1 MNLTFKQF
9 FLLKEDPDSVNF
21 RIGSDNYYARFSE
34 EKYNPI
40 TFNLYN
46 KNFLVYSPT
55 EFNYHNHIS
64 RKLMYR
70 IFDPLFYYKTYRESE
85 FNEFKNNFSSSYL
98 SFDRD
103 EMLNEIKRDLEKE
116 NIYFIGD
123 FNKTTISSLEKI
135 HDVEKLEKI
144 DKSFSIIFST
154 RPKNTP
160 NFIIGRMFSIP
171 IEQFQGKTNESLI
184 PCFSLWNS
192 LKDLTPQATE
202 MILKLPPIYDL
213 DPNKSIIENPGLESK
228 MLRYFLK

>member
-1 MNLTFKQF
+1 MNFKQY
-9 FLLKEDPDSVNF
+9 FLYKEDADSANF
-21 RIGSDNYYARFSE
+21 RVNNNNMFARFSE

-103 EMLNEIKRDLEKE
+103 ETLNEIKKDLEKE

-123 FNKTTISSLEKI
+123 FNKTTISLLEKI
-135 HDVEKLEKI
+135 HDVEKLEKL

-171 IEQFQGKTNESLI
+171 IKVFYEEADDSLI
-184 PCFSLWNS
+184 PGFALWNS

-202 MILKLPPIYDL
+202 MMLKLPPIYNL
-213 DPNKSIIENPGLESK
+213 DPYKSIIEDSGLSSK